1 MTMQQEMKKLITLI
15 ISKGLDPCI
24 VFSFSKRECEQY
36 SMSLKTCDF
45 NNEDEKTQID
55 HIYQNAIKTLSED
68 DQQIPMITMLPN
80 MLRRGIGIHHGGL
93 IPIVKEVIE
102 LLFQEGLLKVLFTT
116 ETFAMGINM
125 PAKTVCFTSMEKF
138 DGD

>member
-55 HIYQNAIKTLSED
+55 SIYQNAIQTLSED
-68 DQQIPMITMLPN
+68 D
-80 MLRRGIGIHHGGL
+80 
-93 IPIVKEVIE
+93 
-102 LLFQEGLLKVLFTT
+102 
-116 ETFAMGINM
+116 
-125 PAKTVCFTSMEKF
+125 
-138 DGD
+138 